1 MNCFLRK
8 KSYQTEQMAAARKGG
23 EYNVCFQ
30 GVSLNVGNRGCRA
43 LAVSLIKL
51 VIDRNPKARIYLLYG
66 NRTSGIQSLKV
77 SGRTVKVN
85 IVNFRLSPRARV
97 SEHLFWILFLACVQ
111 RIIPIRSIRNKLV
124 RSNQWLKT
132 LEDAHFIGEIRGGDS
147 FSDIYG
153 LRRFLLGII
162 PSIIV
167 ILMRKKLF
175 LLPQTYGPFKS
186 RIARIIAHF
195 ILLRSDQIL
204 ARATES
210 ITLVRDLLGPR
221 GKHKVPR
228 LCPDVAFVLESALPE
243 KPDIQPKLDRNSS
256 VPLIGLNISGLLYVG
271 GFTHNNMF
279 GLRVNYK
286 EFVHV
291 MLEWLMART
300 NAHVL
305 LVPHVYGGNWER
317 DEWLL
322 CCRLLKSMDEQ
333 YADRL
338 HTVVQEYDQ
347 SELKGIIGLCDFF
360 IGSRMHACISALSQG
375 IPTVGLAYSKKF
387 RGVFECVGAGQFAID
402 MRQSG
407 AEEILAAISAAFDKR
422 TDIAERLKIVIP
434 CVQERILSAL
444 GDML

>member
-1 MNCFLRK
+1 MNHLLRK
-8 KSYQTEQMAAARKGG
+8 KSYQTEQMAAARKDE

-30 GVSLNVGNRGCRA
+30 GASLDVGNRGCRA
-43 LAVSLIKL
+43 LAASLIKL
-51 VIDRNPKARIYLLYG
+51 VIDCNPNARIYLLYG

-77 SGRTVKVN
+77 SGRTVKVS
-85 IVNFRLSPRARV
+85 IVNFRLSPRARI

-147 FSDIYG
+147 FSDMYG
-153 LRRFLLGII
+153 LRRFLLEIM

-167 ILMRKKLF
+167 ILMRKKLV

-186 RIARIIAHF
+186 RIVRLIARF
-195 ILLRSDQIL
+195 ILLRSNQIF

-210 ITLVRDLLGPR
+210 VALVQDLLGPR
-221 GKHKVPR
+221 AKHKVPR
-228 LCPDVAFVLESALPE
+228 FCPDVAFVLESALPE
-243 KPDIQPKLDRNSS
+243 KPDIQPKLNRNSS
-256 VPLIGLNISGLLYVG
+256 VPVIGLNISSLLYMG
-271 GFTHNNMF
+271 GYTQNNMF

-300 NAHVL
+300 DAHVL
-305 LVPHVYGGNWER
+305 LVPHAYWR
-317 DEWLL
+317 SAQWDEWSV
-322 CCRLLKSMDEQ
+322 CCQLLKSVDEQ

-347 SELKGIIGLCDFF
+347 TELKGIIGLCDFF
-360 IGSRMHACISALSQG
+360 IGSRMHACIAALSQG

-387 RGVFECVGAGQFAID
+387 RGVFECVSAGQFAID
-402 MRQSG
+402 MRENGTQ
-407 AEEILAAISAAFDKR
+407 EILAAISAAFDKR
-422 TDIAERLKIVIP
+422 ADIAECLKIVVP
-434 CVQERILSAL
+434 CVQEQILSTL
-444 GDML
+444 RDML